1 MRRGLYDVSIHAPAW
16 GATSSL
22 AAIASVF
29 ESFNPRARVGR
40 DVRHL
45 GRRGRVAG
53 FNPRARVGRD
63 FRCHSAS
70 QDVHK
75 FQSTRPRG
83 ARRFVAIR
91 NRPRRSFNPRAR
103 VGRDN
108 SPGAFFRGTASFN
121 PRARVGRDISKGLGP
136 TRPSCFNPRARVGRD
151 RMSLIIKNF
160 VRLQN
165 RFRRTSPSGA

>member
-1 MRRGLYDVSIHAPAW
+1 MMFQSTRPRGARL
-16 GATSSL
+16 L
-22 AAIASVF
+22 LASVF

-63 FRCHSAS
+63 CIPYEGHEDFLGFNPRARVGRDFRCHSAS

-83 ARRFVAIR
+83 AR
-91 NRPRRSFNPRAR
+91 PD
-103 VGRDN
+103 G
-108 SPGAFFRGTASFN
+108 
-121 PRARVGRDISKGLGP
+121 
-136 TRPSCFNPRARVGRD
+136 
-151 RMSLIIKNF
+151 
-160 VRLQN
+160 
-165 RFRRTSPSGA
+165 